1 MLIIKANGAL
11 HDFISL
17 HRQNGQR
24 IGFVPTMGAL
34 HAGHLELIQAARET
48 CDLVVCSIFVNPTQF
63 NDPSDLEKY
72 PRPLEQDI
80 ALLAA
85 QGCHILYIPAV
96 DSIYPSHLE
105 TRLHLDPGPIAQ
117 VMEGASR
124 PGHFD
129 GVMQVVHRLLV
140 LVQPDELVM
149 GQKDYQ
155 QVAVIRYMLE
165 ATKSKVLL
173 AMCPTYREDDGLA
186 FSSRNVRLT
195 PAWRTVAPVIYQTLC
210 WAKKT
215 LDQKAP
221 RELEKRALAMLEEN
235 GLLPDYFSVVDG
247 YTLQEITDP
256 AAHQLVVACTAVWAG
271 QVRLI
276 DNLVLKSEKVQ

>member
-17 HRQNGQR
+17 HRQNSHR

-34 HAGHLELIQAARET
+34 HAGHLELIHSARKT
-48 CDLVVCSIFVNPTQF
+48 CDVVVCSIFVNPTQF
-63 NDPSDLEKY
+63 NDSSDLEKY

-80 ALLAA
+80 ALLSAK
-85 QGCHILYIPAV
+85 GCDILFIPSV
-96 DSIYPSHLE
+96 EMIYPSNLD
-105 TRLHLDPGPIAQ
+105 TRLHLDPGPIAE

-129 GVMQVVHRLLV
+129 GVMQVVYRLLD
-140 LVQPDELVM
+140 LVKPDELVM

-165 ATKSKVLL
+165 ATNTKVDLT
-173 AMCPTYREDDGLA
+173 MCPTYREEDGLA

-195 PAWRTVAPVIYQTLC
+195 TAWRLAAPSVYRTLS
-210 WAKKT
+210 WAKKS
-215 LDQKAP
+215 LGQKAP
-221 RELEKRALAMLEEN
+221 KELEKRALALLEEN
-235 GLLPDYFSVVDG
+235 GLLPDYFSIVDG
-247 YTLQEITDP
+247 YTLQPVDDP
-256 AAHQLVVACTAVWAG
+256 IAHSLVVACTAVWAG
-271 QVRLI
+271 PVRLI
-276 DNLVLKSEKVQ
+276 DNLVLKSGTPN